1 MCAYQLIYHWM
12 SMLLRTGFSTY
23 RKAILLFPASRLW
36 QMMACLS
43 ISDSMQPELLGGHMK
58 GTAVTVGHL
67 FRRFCSR
74 RRIFLPLCFSGTRFV
89 GVLGDGFHQ
98 IGGPED
104 TAGKSFWRF
113 LKIFRPPQF
122 SHTHVYRGHVN
133 ARKNA
138 PKPLPTIPAH
148 AEVFGRR
155 IRQQIECVNE
165 RQGRSSRGFHRLHRL
180 RIRRI
185 R

>member
-1 MCAYQLIYHWM
+1 
-12 SMLLRTGFSTY
+12 MLLRTGFSTY

-43 ISDSMQPELLGGHMK
+43 ISDSMQPRNSREVMCERHSSRLWVISCSGD
-58 GTAVTVGHL
+58 
-67 FRRFCSR
+67 FCSR

-113 LKIFRPPQF
+113 LKIFSPTPVFLIRMF
-122 SHTHVYRGHVN
+122 IEGHVN

-138 PKPLPTIPAH
+138 PQTALQQSPRRLREI
-148 AEVFGRR
+148 FGRR

-165 RQGRSSRGFHRLHRL
+165 RQGRGSRGLSGYQ
-180 RIRRI
+180 
-185 R
+185 